1 MRFHH
6 SAWALGRLGIEETG
20 MSFPYLRQ
28 VRGVLAGA
36 AAALLALAGPAHAA
50 GGQIRDAEI
59 EQTLRDF
66 STPIWKAANLEPSA
80 VSIYI
85 INDPVLNAFVTE
97 GQNVFLHTGLILASD
112 SPNQLKGVIAHE
124 TGHISGGHLSRSD
137 AAMARAMRPAIISIG
152 LGILALAAGAPD
164 AGAALI
170 SGSQQFAMASYVRH
184 SQVQEA
190 SADQAGMSFMDGSG
204 QSGEGLLEF
213 FEKFRYQEV
222 MSDARRQA
230 YFRTHPLSAD
240 RIQALRA
247 RVEKAENAHVKDTE
261 ADIMRFKMM
270 QAKLYG
276 FLETPARTLIKYPEK
291 DTSQPARYARA
302 VAAYRVPDM
311 GKALKEI
318 EALVQADPN
327 NPYFQELWGQ
337 ILFEGGKARQAI
349 PHDRLALQLRPDSA
363 LLQINLARSLNGVG
377 DEASAKEAIALLQKA
392 VAIEP
397 DNAFAWREMAIAY
410 DRSENEGMARLASAE
425 QSFSLGDYAQ
435 ALNFASRAKKT
446 LPEGTASWRRA
457 SDIVLVS
464 ENQARQKRRG

>member
-1 MRFHH
+1 
-6 SAWALGRLGIEETG
+6 
-20 MSFPYLRQ
+20 MSFPILRHA
-28 VRGVLAGA
+28 RSILAGA
-36 AAALLALAGPAHAA
+36 AVSLLALAGPAFAD

-66 STPIWKAANLEPSA
+66 ATPIWKAANLEPSS

-85 INDPVLNAFVTE
+85 LNDPELNAFVTE
-97 GQNVFLHTGLILASD
+97 GQNVFLHTGLILAAD

-124 TGHISGGHLSRSD
+124 TGHISGGHLARSD
-137 AAMARAMRPAIISIG
+137 ENMGKAMRPAIISIG

-170 SGSQQFAMASYVRH
+170 SGSQQFAMASYVRF

-190 SADQAGMSFMDGSG
+190 SADQAGMSFMEASG
-204 QSGEGLLEF
+204 QSGEGLLQF
-213 FEKFRYQEV
+213 FEKFRYEEV

-240 RIQALRA
+240 RIQALRV
-247 RVEKAENAHVKDTE
+247 RVESAPHRDAKDSE
-261 ADIMRFKMM
+261 SDITRFKMM

-276 FLETPARTLIKYPEK
+276 FLETPARTFVKYPLT
-291 DTSQPARYARA
+291 DNSPPARYARA
-302 VAAYRVPDM
+302 VADYRIPDT
-311 GKALKEI
+311 GKAVKEI
-318 EALVQADPN
+318 EALVQTDPN

-337 ILFEGGKARQAI
+337 VLFESGKAREAV
-349 PHDRLALQLRPDSA
+349 PHDRLALKLRPDSA

-377 DEASAKEAIALLQKA
+377 DEASAKEAIGILQKA
-392 VAIEP
+392 VAIES

-410 DRSENEGMARLASAE
+410 DTTQNEGMARLASAE

-435 ALNFASRAKKT
+435 ALNFAQRAKKT

-464 ENQARQKRRG
+464 ENETRQKRRG